1 MPKEHGQEYGKGREE
16 EEYAY
21 NPERENRSPAERR
34 LRKCMRKV
42 ASELEG

>member
-1 MPKEHGQEYGKGREE
+1 MPERHGQEQGKGREE

-34 LRKCMRKV
+34 LR
-42 ASELEG
+42 

>member
-1 MPKEHGQEYGKGREE
+1 MGRNKEKGREE

-34 LRKCMRKV
+34 LR
-42 ASELEG
+42 